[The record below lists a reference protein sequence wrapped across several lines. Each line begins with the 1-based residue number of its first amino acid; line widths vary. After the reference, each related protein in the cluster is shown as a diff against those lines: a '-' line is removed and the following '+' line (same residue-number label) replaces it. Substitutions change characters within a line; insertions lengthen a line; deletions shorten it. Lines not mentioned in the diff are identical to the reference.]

1 MTRAKNPV
9 TDAYNEQER
18 LRLQREAAEIP
29 SANAEGEEQIDE
41 TAQSAFSD
49 ERSVAAGRPG
59 GSWAELADQQRAD
72 AETAQINANRQ
83 AFDQYVAIEDGAKQQ
98 KLALDHQRAI
108 AGAAMIQSAFR
119 NGGMSD
125 RSLSAA
131 FSQAFG
137 RPIYGGQLVKGVDI
151 GNGPETVFAMYGAAK
166 DPATGKA
173 TVAPVAMMGSREM
186 LQIMKRAGLG
196 DATNDLQNDII
207 DNSYLGK
214 LTDDQRAAMGV
225 SRPSAPI
232 STGTT
237 VISGAA
243 MRRLRGIPR
252 QPGAVSHFAADG
264 RGGFSQSYHNF
275 RTGENWSVDYGT
287 RSPDYQGRWK
297 VLESG
302 PDGMR
307 YENDK
312 TGEVV
317 RVPKGENL
325 RDVLRGTSEKEKIAR
340 IQAQGRTDAAA
351 IRAAGRGTA
360 GAGAGAVKVDK
371 DLIAAVKEM
380 RAAYAPKMLNDDDEM
395 VDNPN
400 ADPEMF
406 KRYSDRLN
414 QLLLGGGEGVSDGGE
429 GTQGGMSGVDAKRQE
444 LIRRGLLNPDGTP
457 KQPVADNGGQQSG
470 TARQQETT
478 TQQKQP
484 VGNEN
489 PGANSPTKTE
499 EPPDE
504 SRRFVDSG
512 GEYSEDEDTG
522 LRRVKIRNWDY
533 LSPEEQQ
540 GWNEEMQESEG
551 DSEGLMMG
559 SIADLQERANARKS
573 EVDKKWEAEAQRLE
587 VEWKRRGWTQKRI
600 DNALDKAEEKWRL
613 VNDPAAKRR
622 RRENENKI
630 RGFFPQ

>member
-1 MTRAKNPV
+1 MAFGMDDFKDPN
-9 TDAYNEQER
+9 YNEE
-18 LRLQREAAEIP
+18 P
-29 SANAEGEEQIDE
+29 
-41 TAQSAFSD
+41 TAFSD
-49 ERSVAAGRPG
+49 EKSVAAKG
-59 GSWAELADQQRAD
+59 WNELAEQQRLN
-72 AETAQINANRQ
+72 EEQAQMNANRK
-83 AFDQYVAIEDGAKQQ
+83 AFNQYIAIEDGAKQQ

-131 FSQAFG
+131 FSEAFG
-137 RPIYGGQLVKGVDI
+137 QPIYGGQLVKGMNI
-151 GNGPETVFAMYGAAK
+151 GNGPETVFTMYGAAK
-166 DPATGKA
+166 DPQTGKA
-173 TVAPVAMMGSREM
+173 TIAPVAMMGTREM
-186 LQIMKRAGLG
+186 LQVLKRAGLG
-196 DATNDLQNDII
+196 DATNAIQDSLIN
-207 DNSYLGK
+207 NSYLGK

-232 STGTT
+232 TTGGTE
-237 VISGAA
+237 ISAA
-243 MRRLRGIPR
+243 GVRALRGLPR
-252 QPGAVSHFAADG
+252 PRSSVSSYYSDGA
-264 RGGFSQSYHNF
+264 GGEV
-275 RTGENWSVDYGT
+275 RTYSGPETGYQNVREASGT
-287 RSPDYQGRWK
+287 FSPDYQGRWK
-297 VLESG
+297 VLESNG
-302 PDGMR
+302 DGQR
-307 YENDK
+307 YANDR
-312 TGEVV
+312 TGEEIF
-317 RVPKGENL
+317 VPKGDTL
-325 RDVLRGTSEKEKIAR
+325 RNVLLRGGSERERIAR
-340 IQAQGRTDAAA
+340 IQAQGRVDAAA
-351 IRAAGRGTA
+351 VRAAGRRTA
-360 GAGAGAVKVDK
+360 GAGAGAVKFDK
-371 DLIAAVKEM
+371 DEFAAVKEM
-380 RAAYAPKMLNDDDEM
+380 RAAYAPKIENEDGEM

-406 KRYSDRLN
+406 RRYSDRLD

-429 GTQGGMSGVDAKRQE
+429 GTQGGTSGVDAKRQE
-444 LIRRGLLNPDGTP
+444 LIRRGLLNPDGSP
-457 KQPVADNGGQQSG
+457 KQPAADNGGQQSG
-470 TARQQETT
+470 TAQQQETT

-484 VGNEN
+484 VGEEN
-489 PGANSPTKTE
+489 PGANSPAKTE
-499 EPPDE
+499 EPPDD

-587 VEWKRRGWTQKRI
+587 AEWKRRGWTQKRI
-600 DNALDKAEEKWRL
+600 DNALDKEEEKWRL

-630 RGFFPQ
+630 RGFFPE